1 MVDLRGRERQWWL
14 VASTV
19 VVITAIMALIVG
31 FEAIFNVV
39 PLVHVVGM
47 GVIGVGI
54 LMLELLAIAVLI
66 RG

>member
-1 MVDLRGRERQWWL
+1 MVDLRRRERQWWL

-54 LMLELLAIAVLI
+54 
-66 RG
+66 